1 MNKEPKDLR
10 DMTDE
15 ELDQR
20 ILELEW
26 EIRAEEALLDGY
38 DPFDDG
44 DLD

>member
-20 ILELEW
+20 ILELE
-26 EIRAEEALLDGY
+26 EDLKSELAALSQW
-38 DPFDDG
+38 
-44 DLD
+44 DLDWEDEDN